1 MDTLRYLLLVNGLLV
16 VGSVSYY
23 VLLRRET
30 FFRVNRLV
38 LWLGILAAFAL
49 PLLELP
55 DWRPQPVQQAMRQ
68 TAQVIRA
75 ERFRQPDLWQ
85 PVTSSLQTDTPTSV
99 TSVVERSWTD
109 VLLLIYGIVLA
120 GLLIRF
126 CIQLLSLMRLVRR
139 SVHEPYDDFILVSSS
154 TVQSPFSFFSWVFI
168 NPARHD
174 PDESAHIL
182 RHERV
187 HVRQNHSLDMIGA
200 ELLCCLL
207 WFNPAIYL
215 FRYLLHQIL
224 EFIADRAVLDEGVD
238 ARAYQYSLLRVSLAG
253 GQSSVTNHF
262 NKSQLKTRIAMIA
275 RSRSS
280 LFTAVKYP
288 VAGLIVLVVTVAFTR
303 PTVTKETIVNSVVV
317 PKPGNQFITPT
328 QIAAISPAVCLPDSG
343 AYVVVE
349 GEAVTPDS
357 IRKVSETIPEV
368 PLKSRLLVKQGNY
381 VYWIVTPKTTL
392 DDFALLKQEL
402 ARYGN
407 TMQLNEVK
415 YDPMYTYIDRLI
427 FTIVRSSGGLTRITE
442 TDDDFAPIPT
452 VSGYIGVG
460 TQSGEAGTG
469 QLKSIDKDDFW
480 KRSTGAPFPTALR
493 QIAANDESAI
503 AKFVAD
509 HRLDY
514 LIHEGEQKFA
524 QNSGRRAFGKAF
536 FQNESIKTSG
546 LNRQDDGNLSVN
558 SEFLLVPLYINNQP
572 ATLTDVTVLTVDQ
585 LYSVVKV
592 TTYDATQKKSLNSAL
607 LIYIDDKK

>member
-1 MDTLRYLLLVNGLLV
+1 
-16 VGSVSYY
+16 
-23 VLLRRET
+23 
-30 FFRVNRLV
+30 
-38 LWLGILAAFAL
+38 
-49 PLLELP
+49 
-55 DWRPQPVQQAMRQ
+55 
-68 TAQVIRA
+68 
-75 ERFRQPDLWQ
+75 
-85 PVTSSLQTDTPTSV
+85 
-99 TSVVERSWTD
+99 
-109 VLLLIYGIVLA
+109 
-120 GLLIRF
+120 
-126 CIQLLSLMRLVRR
+126 
-139 SVHEPYDDFILVSSS
+139 
-154 TVQSPFSFFSWVFI
+154 
-168 NPARHD
+168 
-174 PDESAHIL
+174 
-182 RHERV
+182 
-187 HVRQNHSLDMIGA
+187 
-200 ELLCCLL
+200 
-207 WFNPAIYL
+207 
-215 FRYLLHQIL
+215 
-224 EFIADRAVLDEGVD
+224 
-238 ARAYQYSLLRVSLAG
+238 
-253 GQSSVTNHF
+253 
-262 NKSQLKTRIAMIA
+262 
-275 RSRSS
+275 
-280 LFTAVKYP
+280 
-288 VAGLIVLVVTVAFTR
+288 
-303 PTVTKETIVNSVVV
+303 
-317 PKPGNQFITPT
+317 
-328 QIAAISPAVCLPDSG
+328 
-343 AYVVVE
+343 VVVE

-368 PLKSRLLVKQGNY
+368 PLQSRLLVKQGNY

-427 FTIVRSSGGLTRITE
+427 FTVVRSSGGLTQVTE

-509 HRLDY
+509 HRLNY
-514 LIHEGEQKFA
+514 LIHEGEQKFSK
-524 QNSGRRAFGKAF
+524 NGGRSTFGKAY
-536 FQNESIKTSG
+536 FQNKSIRASG
-546 LNRQDDGNLSVN
+546 LNRQDDSHLSVS